1 MSISTLDLID
11 FYWIEKKEK
20 KKKTFLNILFCRFF
34 FTFGVTAGRHIGQY
48 SQMEIFV
55 TNKGTYRISIL
66 CTTNMDKV
74 PLGALPKWQDSV
86 PPT

>member
-1 MSISTLDLID
+1 M
-11 FYWIEKKEK
+11 
-20 KKKTFLNILFCRFF
+20 
-34 FTFGVTAGRHIGQY
+34 FTFGVTAAPHIGQY

-74 PLGALPKWQDSV
+74 PLVALPKWQDSV